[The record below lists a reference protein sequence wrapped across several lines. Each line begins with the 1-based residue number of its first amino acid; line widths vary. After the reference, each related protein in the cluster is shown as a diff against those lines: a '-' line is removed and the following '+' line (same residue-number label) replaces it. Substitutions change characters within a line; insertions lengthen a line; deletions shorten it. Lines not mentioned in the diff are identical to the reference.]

1 MTGFAAPSSE
11 SVRAD
16 AKVQQY
22 LLNSRRAR
30 KDALSWLF
38 FDNAVIGSCDLPTPN
53 FSTYSEA
60 V

>member
-1 MTGFAAPSSE
+1 MTGFAVSGSE

-22 LLNSRRAR
+22 LLNPRGVR
-30 KDALSWLF
+30 KDALSSLF
-38 FDNAVIGSCDLPTPN
+38 FDNAAITLCDLPTPN